1 MAKYQFQARSLS
13 GKIQTGYIDAK
24 DEPEA
29 KVRLRAKQLM
39 PMTLKVVTNAPGSKK
54 SSQDIGALG
63 AIFAPK
69 VKTKDLQIF
78 TRQFATLI
86 NSGIPIV
93 DALKILSESTSDQL
107 IKEAIIQIKASIE
120 TGKKLSDS
128 MKAYPRVFDD
138 LYCNMIKAGEEAG
151 IIDVI
156 LIRLSVYSEKNE
168 KIKNQIKSAMTMPL
182 VIVFAAVAVISGIIL
197 FIIPKFQE
205 LYKSSGKELPGL
217 TQLLINASDGLRN
230 HWLSIIGM
238 IAVSAYFIISYFA
251 TKEGRQALDKF
262 LINAPVIGDVVQ
274 KSSVAR
280 LSRTMSTL
288 LSSGISM
295 LESIDIAANTAGNHV
310 IEEALKSCKESI
322 SVGRPFHLPLSRQKE
337 IPQMVSQM
345 VAIGEQTGALDAML
359 GKIADF
365 YEDEVENSVRA
376 MTSLIEP
383 ILMIVLGGAIG
394 FILIA
399 MYLPI
404 FQMGDTVAQ

>member
-1 MAKYQFQARSLS
+1 MAKYQFQARSLN

-39 PMTLKVVTNAPGSKK
+39 PMTLKVVTNAPGKK
-54 SSQDIGALG
+54 SDAHDIGALG

-93 DALKILSESTSDQL
+93 DALKILSESTSDKL
-107 IKEAIIQIKASIE
+107 IKEAVIQVKASIE

-128 MKAYPRVFDD
+128 MKHFPRVFDD
-138 LYCNMIKAGEEAG
+138 LYCNMIRAGEEAG

-156 LIRLSVYSEKNE
+156 LNRLSIYSEKNE
-168 KIKNQIKSAMTMPL
+168 KIKNQIKAAMTMPI
-182 VIVFAAVAVISGIIL
+182 VIVFAAIAVITGIII

-205 LYKSSGKELPGL
+205 LYKSSGKDLPGL
-217 TQLLINASDGLRN
+217 TQMLINMSDALRN
-230 HWLSIIGM
+230 NWLGIIGVLVV
-238 IAVSAYFIISYFA
+238 ASYFIISFFA

-295 LESIDIAANTAGNHV
+295 LESIDIAANTAGNYV

-365 YEDEVENSVRA
+365 YEDEVENSIRA

-383 ILMIVLGGAIG
+383 LLMIVLGGAIG
-394 FILIA
+394 FILVA
-399 MYLPI
+399 MYLPV
-404 FQMGDTVAQ
+404 FQMGDTVVQ

>member
-29 KVRLRAKQLM
+29 KIRLRAKQLM
-39 PMTLKVVTNAPGSKK
+39 PMTLKVVGNTSPKK
-54 SSQDIGALG
+54 GAHDIGALG
-63 AIFAPK
+63 AFFAPK

-93 DALKILSESTSDQL
+93 DALKILSESTSDKM

-120 TGKKLSDS
+120 TGKRLSDS

-138 LYCNMIKAGEEAG
+138 LYCNMIRAGEEAG

-156 LIRLSVYSEKNE
+156 LNRLSIYSEKNE
-168 KIKNQIKSAMTMPL
+168 KIKNQIKSAMMMPM
-182 VIVFAAVAVISGIIL
+182 VIVFAAIAVITGIIV

-217 TQLLINASDGLRN
+217 TQLLINFSDALRN
-230 HWLSIIGM
+230 NWLAIV
-238 IAVSAYFIISYFA
+238 AVLFVATYFIISFFA
-251 TKEGRQALDKF
+251 SKEGRQVLDKF
-262 LINAPVIGDVVQ
+262 LINAPIFGDVVQ

-295 LESIDIAANTAGNHV
+295 LESIDIAANTAGNYV
-310 IEEALKSCKESI
+310 IENALKSCKESI

-365 YEDEVENSVRA
+365 YEDEVENAIRG

-394 FILIA
+394 FILVA

>member
-1 MAKYQFQARSLS
+1 MAKFQFQARSLN
-13 GKIQTGYIDAK
+13 GKIQTGYLDAK
-24 DEPEA
+24 DESEA

-39 PMTLKVVTNAPGSKK
+39 PMTLRVVANAPAKK
-54 SSQDIGALG
+54 ANQDALG
-63 AIFAPK
+63 TFFAPK

-93 DALKILSESTSDQL
+93 DALKILSESTSDKQ
-107 IKEAIIQIKASIE
+107 IKEAVLQIKASIE
-120 TGKKLSDS
+120 TGKRLSDA
-128 MKAYPRVFDD
+128 MKQHPRVFDD
-138 LYCNMIKAGEEAG
+138 LYCNMIRAGEEAG

-156 LIRLSVYSEKNE
+156 LNRLSIYSEKNE
-168 KIKNQIKSAMTMPL
+168 KIKNQIKGAMTMPV
-182 VIVFAAVAVISGIIL
+182 VIVIAAVAVISGIII

-205 LYKSSGKELPGL
+205 LYKGSGKALPAL
-217 TQLLINASDGLRN
+217 TQILIDLSDGLRN
-230 HWLSIIGM
+230 NWLIILG
-238 IAVSAYFIISYFA
+238 VLFVGFYFMVTYFSS
-251 TKEGRQALDKF
+251 KEGRQALDKF

-295 LESIDIAANTAGNHV
+295 LECIDIAANTAGNYV
-310 IEEALKSCKESI
+310 IEQALKSCKESI

-365 YEDEVENSVRA
+365 YEDEVENAIRA

-383 ILMIVLGGAIG
+383 LLMIVLGGIIG
-394 FILIA
+394 FIMIA
-399 MYLPI
+399 MYMPV
-404 FQMGDTVAQ
+404 FQMGDTIG

>member
-39 PMTLKVVTNAPGSKK
+39 PMTLKVVASTATKK
-54 SSQDIGALG
+54 GAHDIGALG
-63 AIFAPK
+63 AFFAPK

-93 DALKILSESTSDQL
+93 DALKILSESTSDKL

-120 TGKKLSDS
+120 TGKRLSDS

-138 LYCNMIKAGEEAG
+138 LYCNMIRAGEEAG

-156 LIRLSVYSEKNE
+156 LNRLSIYSEKNE
-168 KIKNQIKSAMTMPL
+168 KIKNQIKSAMMMPM
-182 VIVFAAVAVISGIIL
+182 VIVFAAIAVITGIIV

-205 LYKSSGKELPGL
+205 LYKSSGKDLPGL
-217 TQLLINASDGLRN
+217 TQLLINFSDALRN
-230 HWLSIIGM
+230 NWLAI
-238 IAVSAYFIISYFA
+238 IAVLFVATYFIISFFA
-251 TKEGRQALDKF
+251 SKEGRQVLDKF
-262 LINAPVIGDVVQ
+262 LINAPIFGDVVQ

-295 LESIDIAANTAGNHV
+295 LESIDIAANTAGNCV
-310 IEEALKSCKESI
+310 IENALKSCKESI

-365 YEDEVENSVRA
+365 YEDEVENAIRG

-394 FILIA
+394 FILVA

>member
-1 MAKYQFQARSLS
+1 MAKFQFQARSLN
-13 GKIQTGYIDAK
+13 GKIQTGYLDAR
-24 DEPEA
+24 DESEA

-39 PMTLKVVTNAPGSKK
+39 PMTLKLVANAPGGKK
-54 SSQDIGALG
+54 NAHDIGALG
-63 AIFAPK
+63 AFFAPK

-93 DALKILSESTSDQL
+93 DALKILSESTSDKL
-107 IKEAIIQIKASIE
+107 IKEAVLQIKASIE

-128 MKAYPRVFDD
+128 MKQFPRVFDD
-138 LYCNMIKAGEEAG
+138 LYCNMIRAGEEAG

-156 LIRLSVYSEKNE
+156 LNRLSIYSEKNE
-168 KIKNQIKSAMTMPL
+168 KIKNQIKGAMAMPIVIVIAAIL
-182 VIVFAAVAVISGIIL
+182 VITGIIV

-205 LYKSSGKELPGL
+205 LYKGSGKELPAL
-217 TQLLINASDGLRN
+217 TQLLINISDGLRN
-230 HWLSIIGM
+230 NWFGILVSGFV
-238 IAVSAYFIISYFA
+238 AVYFIVTFFA
-251 TKEGRQALDKF
+251 SKEGRQTLDKF

-274 KSSVAR
+274 KASVAR

-310 IEEALKSCKESI
+310 IENALKSCKESI

-345 VAIGEQTGALDAML
+345 VAIGEQTGALDSML

-365 YEDEVENSVRA
+365 YEDEVENAIRA

-383 ILMIVLGGAIG
+383 LLMIVLGGIIG
-394 FILIA
+394 FILVA
-399 MYLPI
+399 MYLPV
-404 FQMGDTVAQ
+404 FQMGDTVVQ

>member
-39 PMTLKVVTNAPGSKK
+39 PMTLKVVASGPTKAAGQEIS
-54 SSQDIGALG
+54 ALG
-63 AIFAPK
+63 AIFEPK

-93 DALKILSESTSDQL
+93 DALKILSESTSDKM
-107 IKEAIIQIKASIE
+107 IKEAVIQVKASIE
-120 TGKKLSDS
+120 TGRKLSDS
-128 MKAYPRVFDD
+128 MKAYPRVFND
-138 LYCNMIKAGEEAG
+138 LYCNMIRAGEEAG

-156 LIRLSVYSEKNE
+156 LNRLSVYSEKNE
-168 KIKNQIKSAMTMPL
+168 KIKNQIKSAMTMPV
-182 VIVFAAVAVISGIIL
+182 VIVFAAIIVITGIIV

-217 TQLLINASDGLRN
+217 TQMLINFSEALRN
-230 HWLSIIGM
+230 HWMGI
-238 IAVSAYFIISYFA
+238 IAVLAVAAYFIATFFA
-251 TKEGRQALDKF
+251 TKEGRQIMDKF
-262 LINAPVIGDVVQ
+262 LINAPIIGDVVQ

-288 LSSGISM
+288 LASGVSM
-295 LESIDIAANTAGNHV
+295 LEAIDIAADTAGNCV
-310 IEEALKSCKESI
+310 IEQALKSCKESI

-365 YEDEVENSVRA
+365 YEDEVENSIRA

-383 ILMIVLGGAIG
+383 LLMIVLGGAIG

-399 MYLPI
+399 MYLPV
-404 FQMGDTVAQ
+404 FQLGDTIG

>member
-39 PMTLKVVTNAPGSKK
+39 PMTLKVVASTTTKK
-54 SSQDIGALG
+54 GAHDIGALG
-63 AIFAPK
+63 AFFAPK

-93 DALKILSESTSDQL
+93 DALKILSESTSDKL

-120 TGKKLSDS
+120 TGKRLSDS
-128 MKAYPRVFDD
+128 MKAHPRVFDD
-138 LYCNMIKAGEEAG
+138 LYCNMIRAGEEAG

-156 LIRLSVYSEKNE
+156 LNRLSIYSEKNE
-168 KIKNQIKSAMTMPL
+168 KIKNQIKSAMMMPM
-182 VIVFAAVAVISGIIL
+182 VIVFAAIAVITGIIV

-205 LYKSSGKELPGL
+205 LYKSSGKDLPGL
-217 TQLLINASDGLRN
+217 TQMLINFSDALRN
-230 HWLSIIGM
+230 NWLAIIA
-238 IAVSAYFIISYFA
+238 ILFVAAYFIIAFFA
-251 TKEGRQALDKF
+251 SKEGRQLLDKF
-262 LINAPVIGDVVQ
+262 LINAPVFGDVVQ

-295 LESIDIAANTAGNHV
+295 LESIDIAANTAGNCV
-310 IEEALKSCKESI
+310 IENALKSCKESI

-365 YEDEVENSVRA
+365 YEDEVENAIRG

-394 FILIA
+394 FILVA

-404 FQMGDTVAQ
+404 FQMGDTIAQ

>member
-1 MAKYQFQARSLS
+1 MAKFQFQARSLN
-13 GKIQTGYIDAK
+13 GKIQTGYLDAK
-24 DEPEA
+24 DESEA

-39 PMTLKVVTNAPGSKK
+39 PMTLKVVAGAGQKK
-54 SSQDIGALG
+54 SAHDIGALG
-63 AIFAPK
+63 AFFAPK

-93 DALKILSESTSDQL
+93 DALKILGESTSDKM
-107 IKEAIIQIKASIE
+107 IKEAVIQIKASIE
-120 TGKKLSDS
+120 TGKRLSDS
-128 MKAYPRVFDD
+128 MKAFPRVFDD
-138 LYCNMIKAGEEAG
+138 LYCNMIRAGEEAG

-156 LIRLSVYSEKNE
+156 LNRLSIYSEKNE
-168 KIKNQIKSAMTMPL
+168 KIKNQIKGAMAMPI
-182 VIVFAAVAVISGIIL
+182 VIICAAVVVIGGIIA

-205 LYKSSGKELPGL
+205 LYKGSGKELPGL
-217 TQLLINASDGLRN
+217 TQLLINMSDGLRN
-230 HWLSIIGM
+230 NWLGILIGGF
-238 IAVSAYFIISYFA
+238 IVIYIVVSFFA
-251 TKEGRQALDKF
+251 SKEGRQMLDKF
-262 LINAPVIGDVVQ
+262 LINAPIIGDVVQ

-295 LESIDIAANTAGNHV
+295 LESIDIAADTAGNYV
-310 IEEALKSCKESI
+310 IQNALKACKESI

-345 VAIGEQTGALDAML
+345 VAIGEQTGALDSML

-365 YEDEVENSVRA
+365 YEDEVENAIRA

-383 ILMIVLGGAIG
+383 LLMIVLGGIIG
-394 FILIA
+394 FILVA
-399 MYLPI
+399 MYLPV
-404 FQMGDTVAQ
+404 FSLGDTVG

>member
-39 PMTLKVVTNAPGSKK
+39 PMTLKVVASTTTKK
-54 SSQDIGALG
+54 GAHDIGALG
-63 AIFAPK
+63 AFFAPK

-93 DALKILSESTSDQL
+93 DALKILSESTSDKL

-120 TGKKLSDS
+120 TGKRLSDS

-138 LYCNMIKAGEEAG
+138 LYCNMIRAGEEAG

-156 LIRLSVYSEKNE
+156 LNRLSIYSEKNE
-168 KIKNQIKSAMTMPL
+168 KIKNQIKSAMMMPM
-182 VIVFAAVAVISGIIL
+182 VIVFAAIAVITGIIV

-205 LYKSSGKELPGL
+205 LYKSSGKDLPGL
-217 TQLLINASDGLRN
+217 TQLLINFSDALRN
-230 HWLSIIGM
+230 NWLAI
-238 IAVSAYFIISYFA
+238 IAVLFVATYFIISFFA
-251 TKEGRQALDKF
+251 SKEGRQVLDKF
-262 LINAPVIGDVVQ
+262 LINAPIFGDVVQ

-295 LESIDIAANTAGNHV
+295 LESIDIAANTAGNCV
-310 IEEALKSCKESI
+310 IENALKSCKESI

-365 YEDEVENSVRA
+365 YEDEVENAIRG

-394 FILIA
+394 FILVA

>member
-39 PMTLKVVTNAPGSKK
+39 PMTLKVVASTTTKK
-54 SSQDIGALG
+54 GAHDIGALG
-63 AIFAPK
+63 AFFAPK

-93 DALKILSESTSDQL
+93 DALKILSESTSDKL

-120 TGKKLSDS
+120 TGKRLSDS

-138 LYCNMIKAGEEAG
+138 LYCNMIRAGEEAG

-156 LIRLSVYSEKNE
+156 LNRLSIYSEKNE
-168 KIKNQIKSAMTMPL
+168 KIKNQIKSAMMMPM
-182 VIVFAAVAVISGIIL
+182 VIVFAAVAVITGIIV

-205 LYKSSGKELPGL
+205 LYKSSGKDLPGL
-217 TQLLINASDGLRN
+217 TQMLINFSDALRN
-230 HWLSIIGM
+230 HWLAI
-238 IAVSAYFIISYFA
+238 IAVLFVATYFIISFFA
-251 TKEGRQALDKF
+251 SKEGRQVLDKF
-262 LINAPVIGDVVQ
+262 LINAPIFGDVVQ

-295 LESIDIAANTAGNHV
+295 LESIDIAANTAGNCV
-310 IEEALKSCKESI
+310 IENALKSCKESI

-365 YEDEVENSVRA
+365 YEDEVENAIRG

-394 FILIA
+394 FILVA

-404 FQMGDTVAQ
+404 FQMGDTIAQ